1 MIRGVRLLAAA
12 LALCAAAGAGAQA
25 PPASALAYP
34 AKAIRLVVPFP
45 PGGVTDRLA
54 RTMGQKLQEAWGQ
67 PVIVDNR
74 PGASGMI
81 AGEAVAKAAP
91 DGYTLMMGHIGTH
104 AVNASLYPAMPYD
117 PVKDFAPISLLVSV
131 PNLVLAHPS
140 VPAGSMRELIALAR
154 GRPGRLNYASPGSG
168 SSTHMTGEL
177 LKLLAG
183 VVIVHVPYKGPGP
196 AQAAVLAGEVDLLF
210 DPIASTYPHV
220 KAGRLKGLAVTST
233 ERSPAA
239 PEIPTVAESGVPGFE
254 VVVWVG
260 AFAPAGTP
268 PAIVRRLNAELVRS
282 LEAPDVRGPLVQQG
296 VTPVGSTP
304 DAFAAH
310 VQRELAKWA
319 RVVKE
324 TGARAE

>member
-1 MIRGVRLLAAA
+1 MIRNACRMAACAAVLAAA
-12 LALCAAAGAGAQA
+12 TAGAQA
-25 PPASALAYP
+25 PAPTYP
-34 AKAIRLVVPFP
+34 TKPIRLVVPFP

-54 RTMGQKLQEAWGQ
+54 RTMSQKLHEAWAQ
-67 PVIVDNR
+67 PVVVDNR
-74 PGASGMI
+74 PGAGGTI
-81 AGEAVAKAAP
+81 AAEAVAKAAP
-91 DGYTLMMGHIGTH
+91 DGYTLMLGHIGTH
-104 AVNASLYPAMPYD
+104 AVNASLYPALPYD

-154 GRPGRLNYASPGSG
+154 ARPGKMNYASPGSG

-177 LKLLAG
+177 LKFLAG
-183 VVIVHVPYKGPGP
+183 IDVVHVPYKGPGP

-220 KAGRLKGLAVTST
+220 KAGRLKGLAVTSA
-233 ERSPAA
+233 ERSPVA
-239 PEIPTVAESGVPGFE
+239 PEIPTVAEAGVPGFE
-254 VVVWVG
+254 IVVWVG

-282 LEAPDVRGPLVQQG
+282 LDAPDLRGPLVQQG

-304 DAFAAH
+304 EQLVAH
-310 VQRELAKWA
+310 VQREVAKWA

-324 TGARAE
+324 TGAKPE